1 MALATDLAEVIGGAI
16 ALNLLFDLPLVV
28 GGIIVGAVSMIL
40 LAVQS
45 RRGQRM
51 FEFVIIGLLLVITVG
66 FLAGLLFTDVSWRS
80 AAAGLV
86 PRFKGSDTILL
97 SASMLGATVMPH
109 AIYVH
114 SALARDR
121 HGPPLDA
128 GWTKTLISATRLD
141 VLCALIVAGAVNVG
155 MLLLAA
161 ATLSGVPGTDTIAG
175 AHAALS
181 HALEPAVRMIF
192 AIGLLASGL
201 ASSSVGSYAG
211 AMIMAGLLHIELP
224 LLVRRLVTLV
234 PALVI
239 LAIGGEP
246 PGRW

>member
-1 MALATDLAEVIGGAI
+1 
-16 ALNLLFDLPLVV
+16 
-28 GGIIVGAVSMIL
+28 
-40 LAVQS
+40 
-45 RRGQRM
+45 
-51 FEFVIIGLLLVITVG
+51 
-66 FLAGLLFTDVSWRS
+66 
-80 AAAGLV
+80 
-86 PRFKGSDTILL
+86 
-97 SASMLGATVMPH
+97 MLGATVMPH

-181 HALEPAVRMIF
+181 HALGPAVGMIF

-211 AMIMAGLLHIELP
+211 ATIMAGLLHIELP

-246 PGRW
+246 TRALVISRVVLSLGIPFALIPLVRFTADRSVMGSHATRMGTRVVAWLIVAVIVALNLVLIVLTAWGWAG

>member
-28 GGIIVGAVSMIL
+28 GGIIIVGAVSMIL

-97 SASMLGATVMPH
+97 SARH
-109 AIYVH
+109 AGGNCDAARDLRH

-121 HGPPLDA
+121 HPR
-128 GWTKTLISATRLD
+128 STR
-141 VLCALIVAGAVNVG
+141 GG
-155 MLLLAA
+155 
-161 ATLSGVPGTDTIAG
+161 
-175 AHAALS
+175 
-181 HALEPAVRMIF
+181 
-192 AIGLLASGL
+192 
-201 ASSSVGSYAG
+201 
-211 AMIMAGLLHIELP
+211 
-224 LLVRRLVTLV
+224 RR
-234 PALVI
+234 
-239 LAIGGEP
+239 
-246 PGRW
+246 R